1 MRFAIAALIIGA
13 GLSSAQS
20 VSSTCK
26 SALLSIMASPDAQCL
41 NPSALLSLAT
51 SSSNSSLIGPMTN
64 WLQGVCS
71 QAPCTNDSL
80 SAVVTNVTSG
90 CSSDL
95 ATIGLTESNPSELI
109 TLVEQFY
116 PAVRQVACLKDNSAN
131 QLCIPELLTDIQAS
145 AGTISLTTIIRIVS
159 DFVSGSS
166 SLPQNVTCSN
176 CVKQGLNIVQTDLP
190 GLIPSSVSS
199 DLSSTC
205 GSAFTNGATPTD
217 ISESASTG
225 GTSASKSGATS
236 LFSVSSFV
244 AVVVSTLIAMSSA
257 FAVLA

>member
-20 VSSTCK
+20 ISNTCQ
-26 SALLSIMASPDAQCL
+26 SALLSIIASPDAQCL

-64 WLQGVCS
+64 WLQGLCS
-71 QAPCTNDSL
+71 QAPCTNSSI

-95 ATIGLTESNPSELI
+95 ASFGLTESNPSELI

-116 PAVRQVACLKDNSAN
+116 PALRQVGCLKDNSAN
-131 QLCIPELLTDIQAS
+131 QLCVPELLTDIQAS
-145 AGTISLTTIIRIVS
+145 VGTISLSTIIRIIP
-159 DFVSGSS
+159 DFITGNS

-176 CVKQGLNIVQTDLP
+176 CVKQGFNIIQTDFPSLLP
-190 GLIPSSVSS
+190 ASASS

-217 ISESASTG
+217 ISESAST